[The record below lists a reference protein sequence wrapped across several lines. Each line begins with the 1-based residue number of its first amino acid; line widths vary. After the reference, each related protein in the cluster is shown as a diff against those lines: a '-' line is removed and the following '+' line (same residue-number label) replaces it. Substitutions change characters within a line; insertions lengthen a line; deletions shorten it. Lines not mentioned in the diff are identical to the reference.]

1 MLLFP
6 IFLFYWWVHFPRS
19 VPFCQPRQQLF
30 AHSWDCACSSFSP
43 ASIQALKLKGNGSEG
58 TWRGHSNR
66 NRIKNI
72 CPAVFHRIS
81 YPSCSKLM
89 FESHENV
96 TGSAAIL
103 CPTVYSWHKQS
114 RKCGRSMKQPR
125 TFSAWCWWRVN
136 QHGYTLRSTGLNKE
150 RTSFA
155 CLWLRVARVT
165 EWSMQMKYLHI
176 FCFQAN
182 LQLPFRSTL
191 RFGCLESPVP
201 SVDHSLV

>member
-1 MLLFP
+1 MELCDTGDVLIDLLSDIKNWDCARNSLEKYTHQQDETQGNNNTQALSTIRRLHLTWRRWIVSSACVLLFP

-114 RKCGRSMKQPR
+114 RKCGRSTVSYTHLTLP
-125 TFSAWCWWRVN
+125 TNHRV
-136 QHGYTLRSTGLNKE
+136 
-150 RTSFA
+150 
-155 CLWLRVARVT
+155 
-165 EWSMQMKYLHI
+165 
-176 FCFQAN
+176 
-182 LQLPFRSTL
+182 
-191 RFGCLESPVP
+191 
-201 SVDHSLV
+201 